1 MEMAV
6 RKSTVKADV
15 ILQYSG
21 RQYTEK
27 DIIDRVKAAA
37 PKAKDLTIYVK
48 PEENRAY
55 YVADGDADNFVEL

>member
-1 MEMAV
+1 MDMAV

-15 ILQYSG
+15 ILQYGG

-27 DIIDRVKAAA
+27 EIIDRVKAAA

-55 YVADGDADNFVEL
+55 YVADGNADNFVEL